1 MKNLLKLPLLILALM
16 LVVSCGDS
24 KKEKEEEKKLSP
36 VEMATKVAELECESE
51 LARIAGDSEKA
62 EKIDQESNDIMQELR
77 KMLGDDPDDEVEASC
92 EEAYTKAMKKCGE
105 KINEMAASDGK
116 KLAELECDREI
127 ASLEDDSDKL
137 EKLEEQ
143 LTKMYEERKK
153 KWGDEEDEEIIDAF
167 QEAYNNAWE
176 NCEEKIAEVLIVLLK
191 KLAKLECELEKE
203 YSSEVEKELLDLQ
216 DIVIQK
222 INEGAIYDDIMDEAV
237 YAYERA
243 KSNCG
248 YNNFDSDEKRAMEA
262 VEAPAEEVFFTEL
275 LVDGKSSWDMN
286 TTISGPNW
294 EIYYYSVWID
304 GDFRSLYEGEI
315 PWQEIVE
322 GNTYKV
328 YYSPRNWVE
337 DYENGGFQTENFII
351 RIELLDD

>member
-1 MKNLLKLPLLILALM
+1 MQIQKKGNKIISLFLSNKSLIMKNLLKLPLLILAVV

-51 LARIAGDSEKA
+51 LARIDGDSEKA
-62 EKIDQESNDIMQELR
+62 EKIDEEASNMIGELR
-77 KMLGDDPDDEVEASC
+77 KILGDDPDDEVEASIV
-92 EEAYTKAMKKCGE
+92 EAFREVGDQCSE
-105 KINEMAASDGK
+105 KITEMAAADGK
-116 KLAELECDREI
+116 KLAELECDMKI
-127 ASLEDDSDKL
+127 AYLEDDYDKL

-143 LTKMYEERKK
+143 LKKIFEEREK
-153 KWGDEEDEEIIDAF
+153 KWGDEEDEEIIDAY
-167 QEAYNNAWE
+167 QEAYNNVWE
-176 NCEEKIAEVLIVLLK
+176 NCEEKIATE
-191 KLAKLECELEKE
+191 
-203 YSSEVEKELLDLQ
+203 
-216 DIVIQK
+216 
-222 INEGAIYDDIMDEAV
+222 AIDAPAV
-237 YAYERA
+237 
-243 KSNCG
+243 
-248 YNNFDSDEKRAMEA
+248 EA

>member
-1 MKNLLKLPLLILALM
+1 M

-51 LARIAGDSEKA
+51 LARIYGDSEKA
-62 EKIDQESNDIMQELR
+62 EKIDEEASNMIGELR
-77 KMLGDDPDDEVEASC
+77 KILGDDPDDEIEASI
-92 EEAYTKAMKKCGE
+92 EEAFREVGDQCSE
-105 KINEMAASDGK
+105 KITKMAAADGK
-116 KLAELECDREI
+116 KLAELECDMEI
-127 ASLEDDSDKL
+127 AYLEDDSDKL

-143 LTKMYEERKK
+143 LKKIFEEREK
-153 KWGDEEDEEIIDAF
+153 KWGDEEDEEIIDAY
-167 QEAYNNAWE
+167 QEAYNNVWE
-176 NCEEKIAEVLIVLLK
+176 NCEEKIATEAIE
-191 KLAKLECELEKE
+191 APA
-203 YSSEVEKELLDLQ
+203 VE
-216 DIVIQK
+216 
-222 INEGAIYDDIMDEAV
+222 AIEAPAV
-237 YAYERA
+237 
-243 KSNCG
+243 
-248 YNNFDSDEKRAMEA
+248 EA